1 MADNPALELS
11 HISKRFGALAALDD
25 VSLAVQPGEILA
37 LVGENGAGKSTL
49 MNVAYGLYR
58 ADAGEIRIRGE
69 VVHPRSPADAI
80 ARGVGMVHQ
89 HFQLVPPLTVAEN
102 VVLGRE
108 PTRGLQLDHRAA
120 EEAVAKTARELGF
133 QLDPTAKVA
142 SLSVGA
148 QQRVEIVKALFR
160 GAKILILDEPTAVLT
175 PQEANELYAIARK
188 LRDQG
193 QSVLFISHKLSEVL
207 AVADRVAVM
216 ARGRM
221 VDVVNAREATAEA
234 LTAKMI
240 TAGPDALK
248 PVHREP
254 AQPGAVRLALAN
266 VESSGSD
273 GLRGVSLQ
281 LRAGEILGIAGVA
294 GNGQSALA
302 EVATGLTEASAGK
315 LEVDGVAVPKPSPAK
330 LRELGVAHVPE
341 DRQKRG
347 LALDLTVAENAALGR
362 QTRPPFARGIR
373 IDAAGR
379 DAFARTLI
387 AEYDVRPPDPQLRAR
402 DLSGGNQQKVILG
415 RELAGQPKVVIA
427 VQPTR
432 GLDVGAIAN
441 VHRHLVAARDGGAA
455 VLLISMDLDEIRALS
470 DRIAVMYGGKVV
482 AELPAGASEAEI
494 GPHMLGHA

>member
-1 MADNPALELS
+1 M
-11 HISKRFGALAALDD
+11 
-25 VSLAVQPGEILA
+25 
-37 LVGENGAGKSTL
+37 
-49 MNVAYGLYR
+49 
-58 ADAGEIRIRGE
+58 
-69 VVHPRSPADAI
+69 
-80 ARGVGMVHQ
+80 
-89 HFQLVPPLTVAEN
+89 
-102 VVLGRE
+102 
-108 PTRGLQLDHRAA
+108 
-120 EEAVAKTARELGF
+120 
-133 QLDPTAKVA
+133 
-142 SLSVGA
+142 
-148 QQRVEIVKALFR
+148 KALFR

-175 PQEANELYAIARK
+175 PQEATELYAIARK

-216 ARGRM
+216 ARGKLI
-221 VDVVNAREATAEA
+221 DVVNAREATAEA

-266 VESSGSD
+266 VQSSGAD

-362 QTRPPFARGIR
+362 QTRAPFANGIR

-441 VHRHLVAARDGGAA
+441 VHRHLVAARDAGAG

-482 AELPAGASEAEI
+482 AELPAGASESEI